1 MLFKFNNIW
10 KFASVLL
17 VTWGVYG
24 LLGYDFA
31 VVTLLGCILALK
43 VVQETFVV

>member
-10 KFASVLL
+10 KVSGIML
-17 VTWGVYG
+17 VSWGIYG

-31 VVTLLGCILALK
+31 VITLLASILALK
-43 VVQETFVV
+43 VVQETFVI